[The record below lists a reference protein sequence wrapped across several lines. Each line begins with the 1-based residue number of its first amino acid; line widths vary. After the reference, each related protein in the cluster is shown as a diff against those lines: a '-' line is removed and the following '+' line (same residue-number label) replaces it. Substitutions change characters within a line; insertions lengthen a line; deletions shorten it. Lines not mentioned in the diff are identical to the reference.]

1 MPGIR
6 GLGKAGFHF
15 THSGR
20 MSEAAVRDEG
30 DGGVPGVGSVCGLHQ

>member
-6 GLGKAGFHF
+6 GLRKAGFHF

-30 DGGVPGVGSVCGLHQ
+30 DGGVRGAGSVCGLDQ

>member
-6 GLGKAGFHF
+6 GLRKAGFHF

-20 MSEAAVRDEG
+20 VSEAAVRDEG
-30 DGGVPGVGSVCGLHQ
+30 DGGVRGAGSVCGLDR